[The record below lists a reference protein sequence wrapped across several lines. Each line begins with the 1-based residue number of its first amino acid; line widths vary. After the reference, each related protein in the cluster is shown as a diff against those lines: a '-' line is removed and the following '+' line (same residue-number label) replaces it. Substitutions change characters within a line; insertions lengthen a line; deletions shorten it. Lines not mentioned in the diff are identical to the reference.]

1 MDGTL
6 QVFITFSED
15 HGHSSISIF
24 CFSLLCKLAVL
35 PFDCLAQPAVGAD
48 GRKGEAQG
56 NVLLA
61 SIENMQYA
69 VTVDVLHTV
78 SQIVKTI

>member
-15 HGHSSISIF
+15 HGHSSISIV

-35 PFDCLAQPAVGAD
+35 PFDVLAQPTVGAD
-48 GRKGEAQG
+48 GRKVEAQG

-61 SIENMQYA
+61 SIENMQYD

>member
-1 MDGTL
+1 MDDTL

-15 HGHSSISIF
+15 HGHSSISIV
-24 CFSLLCKLAVL
+24 CFSLLCKLVVL
-35 PFDCLAQPAVGAD
+35 PFDVLAQPAVGAD
-48 GRKGEAQG
+48 ERKGEAQG

>member
-1 MDGTL
+1 ML
-6 QVFITFSED
+6 FR
-15 HGHSSISIF
+15 
-24 CFSLLCKLAVL
+24 SLLCKLAVL
-35 PFDCLAQPAVGAD
+35 PFDVLAQPAVGAD

-69 VTVDVLHTV
+69 VTIDVLQTV
-78 SQIVKTI
+78 SKIVKTI

>member
-1 MDGTL
+1 
-6 QVFITFSED
+6 
-15 HGHSSISIF
+15 
-24 CFSLLCKLAVL
+24 L
-35 PFDCLAQPAVGAD
+35 PFDVLAQPAVGAD

-69 VTVDVLHTV
+69 VTVDVLHTI